1 MWHTNTLRNLSNGL
15 NLLPPA
21 NYFPQIFTNAIP
33 NPGNR
38 EGELREILPKVW
50 GASCIFKE
58 ATFTGGGSGKERF
71 KKKIISGTSDVQV
84 SKTGDTPVE
93 KREIYPGQSRSSQC
107 WEQLLSACHGEN
119 SGLNKIY
126 QGPESKWGD
135 TRKLKQNKNST
146 AALNPSSWD
155 VKQKNF
161 PHLQKLV
168 AQL

>member
-1 MWHTNTLRNLSNGL
+1 MDWICYHLPIIFLRFS
-15 NLLPPA
+15 PMQ
-21 NYFPQIFTNAIP
+21 YQIL
-33 NPGNR
+33 G
-38 EGELREILPKVW
+38 
-50 GASCIFKE
+50 
-58 ATFTGGGSGKERF
+58 TGKGSSGKSSLRCEELPAYSRKQHSQVGGQEKKDL
-71 KKKIISGTSDVQV
+71 KKKIISGTSDFQV